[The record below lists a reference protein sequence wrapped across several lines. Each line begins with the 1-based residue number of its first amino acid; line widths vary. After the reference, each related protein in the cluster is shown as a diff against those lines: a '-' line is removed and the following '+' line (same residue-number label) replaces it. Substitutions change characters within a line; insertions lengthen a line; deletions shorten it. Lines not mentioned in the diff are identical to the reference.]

1 MSEHSHSIAYQVF
14 DAETDLPDDD
24 RELLHQAREAA
35 SRAYAPYSHFHV
47 GAAVRLANQEII
59 TGNNQENAAFPSG
72 LCAERV
78 AMFYASSLFPGV
90 AFTRLAIYAKA
101 ESFKL
106 EQVVTPCG
114 SCRQVIAEYEHLAE
128 IPIRILM
135 QSEKSNILII
145 NGIENLLPFGFSAN
159 HLNAGDVRE

>member
-1 MSEHSHSIAYQVF
+1 MREHSHSIVYQVI
-14 DAETDLPDDD
+14 ESEKELSTDD
-24 RELLHQAREAA
+24 RELLRQAREAA

-90 AFTRLAIYAKA
+90 AFTSLAIYARA
-101 ESFKL
+101 ESFAL

-114 SCRQVIAEYEHLAE
+114 SCRQVIAEYEHLAD
-128 IPIRILM
+128 IPLRILM
-135 QSEKSNILII
+135 QSEKSTILLI
-145 NGIENLLPFGFSAN
+145 NGIENLLPFGFSAR
-159 HLNAGDVRE
+159 HLNAGD